1 MTFFSALIDDPLFFP
16 CLLIVMVIEEKD
28 EDGTDDTMM
37 VIEVTDIVF
46 SLVSFHTK

>member
-16 CLLIVMVIEEKD
+16 CLHIVMVMEEKD

-37 VIEVTDIVF
+37 AIEVTDIVF